1 MTLWPIPRP
10 ISSIKN
16 AGMWMTLCGRPSPRP
31 TPPRWQRRTGAR
43 YQKGV
48 YTLPFLNRELTVH
61 PAQRL
66 VQVHGQSGE
75 EPEFQLC
82 LTMLLFLLKVDA
94 AQLPSRQVSP
104 KEYKGGVV
112 FFQGP
117 HALPTARL
125 EERFGSNREL
135 FLSAGHSLGGE
146 EVGRGDVAV
155 VLTAY
160 PNLRL
165 EVILWLGDEEFPPQ
179 VILTAPSG
187 TGTLLGLRC
196 DLGLI
201 ERGHAGV
208 LAGGRTVVNRLTTR
222 ERPSVW
228 QARRGSLRRKLASRV
243 WHTPLR

>member
-1 MTLWPIPRP
+1 MEKKYDIVADPEANILYQKCRDVDDALWEALSQANP
-10 ISSIKN
+10 
-16 AGMWMTLCGRPSPRP
+16 AEVA
-31 TPPRWQRRTGAR
+31 RRTGAG

-48 YTLPFLNRELTVH
+48 YTLPFLNRELTVR

-94 AQLPSRQVSP
+94 VQLPSRQVSP

-179 VILTAPSG
+179 VILTVPAALERFWALDAIWA
-187 TGTLLGLRC
+187 LLN
-196 DLGLI
+196 
-201 ERGHAGV
+201 
-208 LAGGRTVVNRLTTR
+208 VVTR
-222 ERPSVW
+222 EFWRAAEPS
-228 QARRGSLRRKLASRV
+228 S
-243 WHTPLR
+243 TC

>member
-1 MTLWPIPRP
+1 MEKKYDIVADPEANILYQKCRDVDDALWEALSQANP
-10 ISSIKN
+10 
-16 AGMWMTLCGRPSPRP
+16 AEVA
-31 TPPRWQRRTGAR
+31 RRTGAR

-48 YTLPFLNRELTVH
+48 YTLPFLNRELTVR

-94 AQLPSRQVSP
+94 VQLPSRQVSP

-146 EVGRGDVAV
+146 EVSRGDVAV

-179 VILTAPSG
+179 VILTVPAALERFWALDAIWA
-187 TGTLLGLRC
+187 LLN
-196 DLGLI
+196 
-201 ERGHAGV
+201 
-208 LAGGRTVVNRLTTR
+208 VVTR
-222 ERPSVW
+222 EFWRAAEPS
-228 QARRGSLRRKLASRV
+228 S
-243 WHTPLR
+243 TC